1 MFVCFSLH
9 SLCKSF
15 LPCSG
20 CDLWLIRGLAKITLK
35 GMGSTN
41 LLVIQPVSH
50 LFTRAGRNTP
60 GNHSSVPLNSLPT
73 ARAIAVELV
82 DCVVLL
88 QHRMAD
94 GVPANTWAS
103 KRRSRGCIAACVQTL
118 SLQVHP
124 GSMRKISL
132 SHALPELWSKKWE
145 LWNHRI
151 V

>member
-15 LPCSG
+15 LLCSG

-35 GMGSTN
+35 GVGSTN

-73 ARAIAVELV
+73 DRAIAVELI
-82 DCVVLL
+82 VLHSCSTGWLMAFL
-88 QHRMAD
+88 QTP
-94 GVPANTWAS
+94 GPA
-103 KRRSRGCIAACVQTL
+103 RGGAEGGCFAPCVQTL

-124 GSMRKISL
+124 GSMDKISL